1 MTVHPNVQLLR
12 DYFEAKQRLD
22 KEALAAKFTTDVRWW
37 APISAGQRG
46 LVARPSEGRETVV
59 EMLTTLVPQLYG
71 SEGTWTFQN
80 VVADDETGA
89 AQVELDTT
97 VAANGGPYRN
107 VYAFFYRFV
116 NGRIAEVWEYTDTDY
131 AYGLWGESVIGQ
143 ISVEH

>member
-1 MTVHPNVQLLR
+1 MTVHTNIQLLR

-22 KEALAAKFTTDVRWW
+22 KEALAAHFTTDVRWW

-46 LVARPSEGRETVV
+46 LVARPVEGREAVV
-59 EMLTTLVPQLYG
+59 EMVATLMPQLYG
-71 SEGTWTFQN
+71 PESTWTFQN

-97 VAANGGPYRN
+97 MAASGKPYRN
-107 VYAFFYRFV
+107 PYAFFYRFV
-116 NGRIAEVWEYTDTDY
+116 DGRIAEVWEFTDTDY
-131 AYGLWGESVIGQ
+131 AFGVWGESVLGQ

>member
-22 KEALAAKFTTDVRWW
+22 KEALAAHFTTDVRWW
-37 APISAGQRG
+37 TPISAEQRG

-59 EMLTTLVPQLYG
+59 EMLTTLMPQLYG

-97 VAANGGPYRN
+97 VAASGKPYRN
-107 VYAFFYRFV
+107 TYVFIYRFV

-131 AYGLWGESVIGQ
+131 AYGLWGEFDTSLTSVD
-143 ISVEH
+143 H